1 MMNRTLFAF
10 FFLTLCVALSAS
22 VASAQEEKPVQA
34 NAQPDWVTFNP
45 SPHQSSRKGESIS
58 AIIMHF
64 TAGGSHSGTVGW
76 FRNPNAKVS
85 AHYVVGRDGLV
96 TQMVPLDQAA
106 WHAGKS
112 KIGDKTGVN
121 SYSVGI
127 EICNWGP
134 LRQVDGKFVTYSGRK
149 YDGPTP
155 VQSADG
161 RYWEPYTDAQYA
173 SLLKL
178 CDYLVENYEI
188 THITGHSD
196 IAIPQGRKQDPGEAF
211 GWEKFQK
218 GLQKHKLQ
226 HIGPLEA
233 TK

>member
-1 MMNRTLFAF
+1 MTRKLFPCF
-10 FFLTLCVALSAS
+10 CLTLLLAFPCLH
-22 VASAQEEKPVQA
+22 ASAEEVTSSQK

-45 SPHQSSRKGESIS
+45 SPHHSSRKGEDVS

-64 TAGGSHSGTVGW
+64 TAGGSQAATVGW
-76 FRNPNAKVS
+76 FRNPKAKVS
-85 AHYVVGRDGLV
+85 AHYVVGRDGTV

-134 LRQVDGKFVTYSGRK
+134 LRQVDGQFVNYTGRK

-155 VQSADG
+155 VQSEDG
-161 RYWEPYTDAQYA
+161 HYWEPYTDAQYA
-173 SLLKL
+173 TLLKL
-178 CDYLVENYEI
+178 CEYLIDEYDI

-196 IAIPQGRKQDPGEAF
+196 IAIPQGRKNDPGEAF
-211 GWEKFQK
+211 QWEKFQV
-218 GLQKHKLQ
+218 GLKDRNVK
-226 HIGPLEA
+226 HIGPLTDAE
-233 TK
+233 

>member
-1 MMNRTLFAF
+1 MMNRNYFPFICL
-10 FFLTLCVALSAS
+10 ALGLAS
-22 VASAQEEKPVQA
+22 PVGWASAQESASSQA

-45 SPHQSSRKGESIS
+45 SPHHSSRKGEAIS

-64 TAGGSHSGTVGW
+64 TAGGSQSGTVGW
-76 FRNPNAKVS
+76 FRNPKAKVS
-85 AHYVVGRDGLV
+85 SHYVVGRDGLV
-96 TQMVPLDQAA
+96 VQMVPLDRSA

-112 KIGDKTGVN
+112 KIGEKTGVN

-149 YDGPTP
+149 YEGPTP
-155 VQSADG
+155 VRSADG

-173 SLLKL
+173 ALLKL
-178 CDYLVENYEI
+178 CEYLIDKYEI

-196 IAIPQGRKQDPGEAF
+196 IAIPQGRKNDPGGAF
-211 GWEKFQK
+211 DWEKFRV
-218 GLQKHKLQ
+218 GLKEHHVK

-233 TK
+233 AN

>member
-1 MMNRTLFAF
+1 MKRITFGLICCLLLPSFASP
-10 FFLTLCVALSAS
+10 VAADEKAS
-22 VASAQEEKPVQA
+22 VQAS
-34 NAQPDWVTFNP
+34 AQPDWVTFNP
-45 SPHQSSRKGESIS
+45 SPHQSGRRGESIS

-64 TAGGSHSGTVGW
+64 TAGGTQSGTVGW

-85 AHYVVGRDGLV
+85 AHYVVGRDGMV
-96 TQMVPLDQAA
+96 VQMVPLDKAA

-112 KIGDKTGVN
+112 KIGEKTGVN

-155 VQSADG
+155 IQSADG

-178 CDYLVENYEI
+178 CEYLTSEYEI

-196 IAIPQGRKQDPGEAF
+196 IAIPQGRKHDPGDAF
-211 GWEKFQK
+211 AWDKFRE
-218 GLQKHKLQ
+218 GLKDRKLQ
-226 HIGPLEA
+226 HIGPLEV
-233 TK
+233 KK